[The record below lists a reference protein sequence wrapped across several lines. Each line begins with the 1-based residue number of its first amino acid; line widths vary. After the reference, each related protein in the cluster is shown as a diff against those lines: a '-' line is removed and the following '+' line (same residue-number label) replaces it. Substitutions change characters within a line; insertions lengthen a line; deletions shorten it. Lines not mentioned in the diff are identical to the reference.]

1 MIVKFFCKNAAD
13 LIMFDDVARKLLA
26 VLGKEPTARGII
38 LAEEVTDSLARL
50 AALVVHDK
58 APKEEEK
65 EAAVEVPDTGM
76 EPHELVGLGIRAQ
89 PLIQML
95 GRAREK
101 DEPVLWEAPQD
112 FYPPQ

>member
-38 LAEEVTDSLARL
+38 LAEEVAEALDRL
-50 AALVVHDK
+50 AAVVAHDK
-58 APKEEEK
+58 ALKEEGQG
-65 EAAVEVPDTGM
+65 ATVEVPEVGV
-76 EPHELVGLGIRAQ
+76 EPHELVGLGTRAQ

-101 DEPVLWEAPQD
+101 NEPVLWEAAKD
-112 FYPPQ
+112 FYPPR